1 VGGGSYRERLSTADA
16 GVRDRSLQPA
26 EPGVTRR
33 AVEREF
39 ERYLSQ
45 FVDETYAAFDVA
57 AVLRGSSGSGS
68 RVAGKLLNNSRPLER
83 HVVRPKLQS
92 YQQQILDQL
101 EPVLD
106 YAAADA
112 SFDTYADEVLARD
125 LYWNA
130 LRNTVRGDR
139 RDRIRER
146 LLARQRSFGDDLAPL
161 VAADS
166 DDFWTAVTE
175 SYEKETA
182 TDIVRT
188 HFEFSVPL
196 REDQNAFAFELT
208 IDPGEVLGGLARA
221 LPTLDVEFTDEA
233 LRSMRRA
240 EQQVIP
246 SAEADVE
253 QAYES

>member
-1 VGGGSYRERLSTADA
+1 M
-16 GVRDRSLQPA
+16 
-26 EPGVTRR
+26 TRR
-33 AVEREF
+33 AVERAF

-57 AVLRGSSGSGS
+57 AVLRGSGGGGG
-68 RVAGKLLNNSRPLER
+68 RVASKLLKNSRPLER
-83 HVVRPKLQS
+83 HVVRPKLRS

-112 SFDTYADEVLARD
+112 AFDAYAEDVLASD
-125 LYWNA
+125 IYWNA
-130 LRNTVRGDR
+130 LRPTVRGDR

-146 LLARQRSFGDDLAPL
+146 LLARQRAFGDDLAPL

-175 SYEKETA
+175 AYDRETA
-182 TDIVRT
+182 ADIVQT

-196 REDQNAFAFELT
+196 REDRSAYAFELT

-221 LPTLDVEFTDEA
+221 LPTLTVEFTDEA

-246 SAEADVE
+246 AAKADVDR
-253 QAYES
+253 AYDSSAGDAAGRR

>member
-1 VGGGSYRERLSTADA
+1 M
-16 GVRDRSLQPA
+16 
-26 EPGVTRR
+26 TRR

-39 ERYLSQ
+39 ERYLSE

-57 AVLRGSSGSGS
+57 AVLRGSSGGGS
-68 RVAGKLLNNSRPLER
+68 RVASKLLNNSRPLER
-83 HVVRPKLQS
+83 HAIRPKLQS

-106 YAAADA
+106 YAEATDA
-112 SFDTYADEVLARD
+112 TFETYADDVLARD
-125 LYWNA
+125 IYWNG
-130 LRNTVRGDR
+130 LRDTVRGDR

-175 SYEKETA
+175 CYDRETA
-182 TDIVRT
+182 TEIIQN
-188 HFEFSVPL
+188 HLEFTVPL
-196 REDQNAFAFELT
+196 REERDAFAFELT

-233 LRSMRRA
+233 LRSMRQA

-246 SAEADVE
+246 AAKADVE

>member
-1 VGGGSYRERLSTADA
+1 MGGGPYRERLSAADI
-16 GVRDRSLQPA
+16 GVRDRSLQPT
-26 EPGVTRR
+26 ESGVTRR

-57 AVLRGSSGSGS
+57 AVLRGSNGSGS

-92 YQQQILDQL
+92 YQQQILAQL

-106 YAAADA
+106 YAATDA
-112 SFDTYADEVLARD
+112 AFETYADEVLARD
-125 LYWNA
+125 IYWNA
-130 LRNTVRGDR
+130 LRDTVRGDR
-139 RDRIRER
+139 RDRIRES
-146 LLARQRSFGDDLAPL
+146 LLARQQSFGDDLAPL

-166 DDFWTAVTE
+166 DDFWTAVTDA
-175 SYEKETA
+175 YDQDRA
-182 TDIVRT
+182 TDIVQT

-196 REDQNAFAFELT
+196 RENQNAFAFELT

-246 SAEADVE
+246 SAKADVE

>member
-1 VGGGSYRERLSTADA
+1 M
-16 GVRDRSLQPA
+16 
-26 EPGVTRR
+26 TRR

-57 AVLRGSSGSGS
+57 AVLRGSNGSGS

-92 YQQQILDQL
+92 YQQQILAQL

-106 YAAADA
+106 YAATDA
-112 SFDTYADEVLARD
+112 AFETYADEVLARD
-125 LYWNA
+125 IYWNA
-130 LRNTVRGDR
+130 LRDTVHGDR
-139 RDRIRER
+139 RDRIRES
-146 LLARQRSFGDDLAPL
+146 LLARQQSFGDDLAPL

-166 DDFWTAVTE
+166 DDFWTAVTDAYDQE
-175 SYEKETA
+175 RA
-182 TDIVRT
+182 TDIVQT

-196 REDQNAFAFELT
+196 RENQNAFAFELT

-246 SAEADVE
+246 SAKADVE

>member
-1 VGGGSYRERLSTADA
+1 MT
-16 GVRDRSLQPA
+16 
-26 EPGVTRR
+26 GVTRR

-57 AVLRGSSGSGS
+57 AVLRGSGGGGG
-68 RVAGKLLNNSRPLER
+68 RVASKLLKNSRPLER
-83 HVVRPKLQS
+83 HVVRPKLRS

-106 YAAADA
+106 YAATDA
-112 SFDTYADEVLARD
+112 AFDAYADDVLARD
-125 LYWNA
+125 IYWNA
-130 LRNTVRGDR
+130 LRDTVRGDR
-139 RDRIRER
+139 RDHIRDR

-166 DDFWTAVTE
+166 DDFWTAVTGA
-175 SYEKETA
+175 YDRETA
-182 TDIVRT
+182 TDIVGT

-196 REDQNAFAFELT
+196 REDRDAFAFELT

-221 LPTLDVEFTDEA
+221 LPTLTVEFTDEA
-233 LRSMRRA
+233 LRSMRQA

-246 SAEADVE
+246 AAKADVDR
-253 QAYES
+253 AYDA

>member
-1 VGGGSYRERLSTADA
+1 MS
-16 GVRDRSLQPA
+16 
-26 EPGVTRR
+26 RR
-33 AVEREF
+33 AVEGEF

-57 AVLRGSSGSGS
+57 AVLRGSNGSGG
-68 RVAGKLLNNSRPLER
+68 RVASKLLNNSRPLER
-83 HVVRPKLQS
+83 HVIRPKLQS
-92 YQQQILDQL
+92 YQQQILAQL
-101 EPVLD
+101 DPVLD
-106 YAAADA
+106 YAEATDAA
-112 SFDTYADEVLARD
+112 FETYADDVLARD
-125 LYWNA
+125 IYWNG
-130 LRNTVRGDR
+130 LRDTVRGDR

-175 SYEKETA
+175 SYDQETA
-182 TDIVRT
+182 TEILQE
-188 HFEFSVPL
+188 HLEFTVPL
-196 REDQNAFAFELT
+196 REERDAFAFELT
-208 IDPGEVLGGLARA
+208 IDPGDVLGGLARA

-233 LRSMRRA
+233 LRSMRQA

-246 SAEADVE
+246 AAKADVQ